1 MSKKIGVIL
10 SGCGYLDGAEIQE
23 SVLTLLAID
32 RAGASAI
39 CMAPDVDQM
48 HVVNH
53 MSQTEMP
60 ERRNVL
66 TEAGRIVRGQI
77 QDVKTV
83 SAADLDALI
92 LPGGYGAAK
101 NLSDFAL
108 KGADCTVQPDV
119 ARLLGDI
126 LKAQKPIGVIC
137 IAPAVMAKVAQ
148 ESGDAVTLTVGND
161 ADTAAALTQMG
172 ATHVERE
179 VDDIV
184 IDKHRKIVS
193 TPAYMLPDRLTR
205 IEKGISKLVHAV
217 IELIQKTN

>member
-32 RAGASAI
+32 REGAEAV
-39 CMAPDVDQM
+39 CMAPNIEQM

-53 MSQTEMP
+53 ISQVEMP

-66 TEAGRIVRGQI
+66 VESSRIVRGQI
-77 QDVKTV
+77 QDIETV
-83 SAADLDALI
+83 SASDLDALI

-108 KGADCTVQPDV
+108 NGAQCTVQADV
-119 ARLLGDI
+119 LPLLRDF
-126 LKAQKPIGVIC
+126 LKSDKPIGVIC

-148 ESGDAVTLTVGND
+148 ETGDKITLTIGTD
-161 ADTAAALTQMG
+161 AETSAAFEEMG
-172 ATHVERE
+172 VQHIKSAVNE
-179 VDDIV
+179 IV
-184 IDKHRKIVS
+184 IDKTHKIVS
-193 TPAYMLPDRLTR
+193 SPAYMLPAR
-205 IEKGISKLVHAV
+205 ISEIEQGINKLVHAV
-217 IELIQKTN
+217 IEMIE